1 MLIGGIQKTTL
12 IDYPGKIA
20 STIFTIGCNF
30 RCPFCHNPELV
41 NNTATQLE
49 EVEILNFFESRKNLL
64 DAICITGGEP
74 TIHVDLPDFIKK
86 IKDMGFAVKLDT
98 NGTNP
103 KMLQELLDKKLI
115 DYVAMDIKAPWSKY
129 QEVVRQP
136 IDVEAVKKSVE
147 ILKNN
152 EIDYEFRSTVL
163 PKLHTKEDL
172 IEMANQIKGADK
184 YFLQKFRAVGDLVDV
199 DFKTEKIYTSKELN
213 DIIKIYKDWF
223 NQTGLR
229 T

>member
-1 MLIGGIQKTTL
+1 
-12 IDYPGKIA
+12 
-20 STIFTIGCNF
+20 
-30 RCPFCHNPELV
+30 
-41 NNTATQLE
+41 
-49 EVEILNFFESRKNLL
+49 
-64 DAICITGGEP
+64 
-74 TIHVDLPDFIKK
+74 
-86 IKDMGFAVKLDT
+86 MGFAVKLDT